1 MRRERTPQ
9 HPLPAFPILP
19 CLALTAAPASAEFL
33 SAAVAAA
40 QHIAPP
46 PGCNACAMVGG
57 PVDCG
62 GSVVS
67 RGLAPLDRTL
77 GVCV

>member
-46 PGCNACAMVGG
+46 PGCNARAQWWTG
-57 PVDCG
+57 VD
-62 GSVVS
+62 V
-67 RGLAPLDRTL
+67 RGLS
-77 GVCV
+77 